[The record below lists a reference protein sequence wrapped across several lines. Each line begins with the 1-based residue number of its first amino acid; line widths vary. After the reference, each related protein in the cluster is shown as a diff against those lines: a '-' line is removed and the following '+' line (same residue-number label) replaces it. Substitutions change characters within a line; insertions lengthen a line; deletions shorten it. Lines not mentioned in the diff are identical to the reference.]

1 MTENL
6 AHPQFSKGLS
16 GYKVEEV
23 DSYIDKVLDTIKDLK
38 DQNEV
43 LEEKI
48 GVLAESL
55 QKYREDEDSLR
66 EALLGAQKMGDSIV
80 KNANN
85 KAEITMR
92 EASVKAAH
100 IVEEARKKVEDEKDE
115 QEAGRI
121 LDNLLA
127 RQDEALQLAAAVQ
140 TQLAQAETAAQDVR
154 RSEDDVADVRNR
166 MERLREEQRALNGPA
181 REVLES
187 QTTALRQL
195 RALSST
201 LATEQERLAELE
213 GRLISETPAR
223 SIKNLPLLLLGA
235 ALFLAG
241 AGTLLAAWRL
251 GVTSLPLTQGLEMPV
266 NLWSGYLILF
276 CGVGFLA
283 AGLPH
288 DGPERRRRK
297 NEFAHLQSRR
307 DACAAHVAELKEQ
320 ARADAIANGIRK
332 ENPNAN
338 IVYIK
343 GDQFTNELIA
353 AIQNGK
359 NIEFRSK
366 YREADLFLIDD
377 VQFIAGKESTQEEFF
392 HTFNKLYEEHKQIVM
407 TSDRK
412 PSDMLTLEDRL
423 KTRFEWGL
431 LADIQP
437 PDYETRMAILKN
449 KAKNLGLNLSDDV
462 CNYIAINVTNNVR
475 QIEGTVKKI
484 LAYRDLNNM
493 PLDLPNISR
502 AIDDM
507 FKSEGNALPTPS
519 LIISQVCKFYSI
531 DEVLLRGT
539 QKNKGTAEAR
549 QIAMY
554 LIRKLTNLSLP
565 DIGKEFARD
574 HSTVLY
580 AIRKVEVALKN
591 GDTTMQNN
599 IRDITANINSCL

>member
-1 MTENL
+1 MYSSAYVWAKVLSHMEERLGAVTVSAWFDDAEVVELNENNL
-6 AHPQFSKGLS
+6 ILYSPSDFRREIIRRRCTDYIQDALKEVFNSDAKLMVFGDEELNTFKQKGKSVSSMDFNPQFTFDNFVVGPSNRFAHSAAIAVSK
-16 GYKVEEV
+16 
-23 DSYIDKVLDTIKDLK
+23 
-38 DQNEV
+38 
-43 LEEKI
+43 
-48 GVLAESL
+48 
-55 QKYREDEDSLR
+55 
-66 EALLGAQKMGDSIV
+66 
-80 KNANN
+80 
-85 KAEITMR
+85 
-92 EASVKAAH
+92 
-100 IVEEARKKVEDEKDE
+100 
-115 QEAGRI
+115 
-121 LDNLLA
+121 
-127 RQDEALQLAAAVQ
+127 
-140 TQLAQAETAAQDVR
+140 
-154 RSEDDVADVRNR
+154 
-166 MERLREEQRALNGPA
+166 
-181 REVLES
+181 
-187 QTTALRQL
+187 
-195 RALSST
+195 
-201 LATEQERLAELE
+201 
-213 GRLISETPAR
+213 TPGQVY
-223 SIKNLPLLLLGA
+223 NP
-235 ALFLAG
+235 LFLYG
-241 AGTLLAAWRL
+241 PPGVDKTHLL
-251 GVTSLPLTQGLEMPV
+251 
-266 NLWSGYLILF
+266 Y
-276 CGVGFLA
+276 
-283 AGLPH
+283 
-288 DGPERRRRK
+288 
-297 NEFAHLQSRR
+297 
-307 DACAAHVAELKEQ
+307 
-320 ARADAIANGIRK
+320 AIANGIRK

>member
-1 MTENL
+1 MEERLGAVTVSAWFDDAEVVELNENNL
-6 AHPQFSKGLS
+6 ILYSPSDFRREIIRRRCTDYIQDALKEVFNSDAKLMVFGDEELNTFKQKGKSVSSMDFNPQFTFDNFVVGPSNRFAHSAAIAVSK
-16 GYKVEEV
+16 
-23 DSYIDKVLDTIKDLK
+23 
-38 DQNEV
+38 
-43 LEEKI
+43 
-48 GVLAESL
+48 
-55 QKYREDEDSLR
+55 
-66 EALLGAQKMGDSIV
+66 
-80 KNANN
+80 
-85 KAEITMR
+85 
-92 EASVKAAH
+92 
-100 IVEEARKKVEDEKDE
+100 
-115 QEAGRI
+115 
-121 LDNLLA
+121 
-127 RQDEALQLAAAVQ
+127 
-140 TQLAQAETAAQDVR
+140 
-154 RSEDDVADVRNR
+154 
-166 MERLREEQRALNGPA
+166 
-181 REVLES
+181 
-187 QTTALRQL
+187 
-195 RALSST
+195 
-201 LATEQERLAELE
+201 
-213 GRLISETPAR
+213 TPGQVY
-223 SIKNLPLLLLGA
+223 NP
-235 ALFLAG
+235 LFLYG
-241 AGTLLAAWRL
+241 
-251 GVTSLPLTQGLEMPV
+251 PP
-266 NLWSGYLILF
+266 
-276 CGVGFLA
+276 GVG
-283 AGLPH
+283 
-288 DGPERRRRK
+288 K
-297 NEFAHLQSRR
+297 THL
-307 DACAAHVAELKEQ
+307 LY
-320 ARADAIANGIRK
+320 AIANGIRK

>member
-1 MTENL
+1 MYSSAYVWAKVLSHMEERLGAVTVSAWFDDAEVVELNENNL
-6 AHPQFSKGLS
+6 ILYSPSDFRREIIRRRCTDYIQDALKEVFNSDAKLLVFGDEELETFKQKGKSVSSMDFNPQFTFDNFVVGPSNRFAHSAAIAVSK
-16 GYKVEEV
+16 
-23 DSYIDKVLDTIKDLK
+23 
-38 DQNEV
+38 
-43 LEEKI
+43 
-48 GVLAESL
+48 
-55 QKYREDEDSLR
+55 
-66 EALLGAQKMGDSIV
+66 
-80 KNANN
+80 
-85 KAEITMR
+85 
-92 EASVKAAH
+92 
-100 IVEEARKKVEDEKDE
+100 
-115 QEAGRI
+115 
-121 LDNLLA
+121 
-127 RQDEALQLAAAVQ
+127 
-140 TQLAQAETAAQDVR
+140 
-154 RSEDDVADVRNR
+154 
-166 MERLREEQRALNGPA
+166 
-181 REVLES
+181 
-187 QTTALRQL
+187 
-195 RALSST
+195 
-201 LATEQERLAELE
+201 
-213 GRLISETPAR
+213 TPGQVY
-223 SIKNLPLLLLGA
+223 NP
-235 ALFLAG
+235 LFLYG
-241 AGTLLAAWRL
+241 
-251 GVTSLPLTQGLEMPV
+251 PP
-266 NLWSGYLILF
+266 
-276 CGVGFLA
+276 GVG
-283 AGLPH
+283 
-288 DGPERRRRK
+288 K
-297 NEFAHLQSRR
+297 THL
-307 DACAAHVAELKEQ
+307 LY
-320 ARADAIANGIRK
+320 AIANGIRK

-554 LIRKLTNLSLP
+554 LIRKHTNLSLP

>member
-1 MTENL
+1 MYSSAYVWAKVLSHMEERLGAVTVSAWFDDAEVVELNENNL
-6 AHPQFSKGLS
+6 ILYSPSDFRREIIRRRCTDYIQDALKEVFNSDAKLMVFGDEELNTFKQKGKSVSSMDFNPQFTFDNFVVGPSNRFAHSAAIAVSK
-16 GYKVEEV
+16 
-23 DSYIDKVLDTIKDLK
+23 
-38 DQNEV
+38 
-43 LEEKI
+43 
-48 GVLAESL
+48 
-55 QKYREDEDSLR
+55 
-66 EALLGAQKMGDSIV
+66 
-80 KNANN
+80 
-85 KAEITMR
+85 
-92 EASVKAAH
+92 
-100 IVEEARKKVEDEKDE
+100 
-115 QEAGRI
+115 
-121 LDNLLA
+121 
-127 RQDEALQLAAAVQ
+127 
-140 TQLAQAETAAQDVR
+140 
-154 RSEDDVADVRNR
+154 
-166 MERLREEQRALNGPA
+166 
-181 REVLES
+181 
-187 QTTALRQL
+187 
-195 RALSST
+195 
-201 LATEQERLAELE
+201 
-213 GRLISETPAR
+213 TPGQVY
-223 SIKNLPLLLLGA
+223 NP
-235 ALFLAG
+235 LFLYG
-241 AGTLLAAWRL
+241 
-251 GVTSLPLTQGLEMPV
+251 PP
-266 NLWSGYLILF
+266 
-276 CGVGFLA
+276 GVG
-283 AGLPH
+283 
-288 DGPERRRRK
+288 K
-297 NEFAHLQSRR
+297 THL
-307 DACAAHVAELKEQ
+307 LY
-320 ARADAIANGIRK
+320 AIANGIRK

-423 KTRFEWGL
+423 KTRFEGGL

>member
-1 MTENL
+1 MYSSAYVWAKVLSHMEERLGAVTVSAWFDDAEVVELNENNL
-6 AHPQFSKGLS
+6 ILYSPSDFRREIIRRRCTDYIQDALKEIFNSDAKLMVFGDEELDAFKQKGKSVSSMDFNPQFTFDNFVVGPSNRFAHSAAIAVSK
-16 GYKVEEV
+16 
-23 DSYIDKVLDTIKDLK
+23 
-38 DQNEV
+38 
-43 LEEKI
+43 
-48 GVLAESL
+48 
-55 QKYREDEDSLR
+55 
-66 EALLGAQKMGDSIV
+66 
-80 KNANN
+80 
-85 KAEITMR
+85 
-92 EASVKAAH
+92 
-100 IVEEARKKVEDEKDE
+100 
-115 QEAGRI
+115 
-121 LDNLLA
+121 
-127 RQDEALQLAAAVQ
+127 
-140 TQLAQAETAAQDVR
+140 
-154 RSEDDVADVRNR
+154 
-166 MERLREEQRALNGPA
+166 
-181 REVLES
+181 
-187 QTTALRQL
+187 
-195 RALSST
+195 
-201 LATEQERLAELE
+201 
-213 GRLISETPAR
+213 TPGQVY
-223 SIKNLPLLLLGA
+223 NP
-235 ALFLAG
+235 LFLYG
-241 AGTLLAAWRL
+241 
-251 GVTSLPLTQGLEMPV
+251 PP
-266 NLWSGYLILF
+266 
-276 CGVGFLA
+276 GVG
-283 AGLPH
+283 
-288 DGPERRRRK
+288 K
-297 NEFAHLQSRR
+297 THL
-307 DACAAHVAELKEQ
+307 LY
-320 ARADAIANGIRK
+320 AIANGIRK

-531 DEVLLRGT
+531 DEVVLRGT

-591 GDTTMQNN
+591 GDTNMQNN